1 MSIAY
6 VVMAHRAPEQA
17 ARMIR
22 RLGEG
27 DEETAFFIHV
37 DRKAP
42 QAVHQA
48 LRRSLKAVPRCEFL
62 RPQKVRWA
70 HWSQVEVALRG
81 LQAVDESG
89 FDPDQT
95 VLSSGQHYP
104 IKPPSQIAERLRD
117 PDVSF
122 MQRVQLPHQEWWP
135 AQRGGLDRFE
145 RVHVWL
151 PRRGMKPLP
160 FLRRR
165 LPSRYEPWGGAGWWS
180 LGREH
185 RRHVL
190 EVAGRDRRLIRT
202 FRHGGAV
209 DEVFFQTVLMSSRFR
224 DAVIDDSLVFAIW
237 GEMANNPETL
247 TQDDLDALTRS
258 SKLFARK
265 FDTEVDPTVLDLID
279 ERLLDR

>member
-6 VVMAHRAPEQA
+6 VVIAHRAPGQA

-22 RLGEG
+22 RLAEG
-27 DEETAFFIHV
+27 DEGTAFFIHV

-42 QAVHQA
+42 QAVHRT
-48 LRRSLKAVPRCEFL
+48 LRKELEAVPRCEFL
-62 RPQKVRWA
+62 RPQTVRWA
-70 HWSQVEVALRG
+70 HWSQVQVALRG
-81 LQAVDESG
+81 LQAVEESG

-104 IKPPSQIAERLRD
+104 IKPAAQIAERLSD
-117 PDVSF
+117 PNVSF
-122 MQRVQLPHQEWWP
+122 MQRVHLPHPEWWP

-145 RVHVWL
+145 RVYVRL
-151 PRRGMKPLP
+151 PRRGMRPLP

-202 FRHGGAV
+202 FRHAGAS
-209 DEVFFQTVLMSSRFR
+209 DEVFFQTVLMSSPFR

-247 TQDDLDALTRS
+247 TRDDLDALTRS

-279 ERLLDR
+279 ERLLGR